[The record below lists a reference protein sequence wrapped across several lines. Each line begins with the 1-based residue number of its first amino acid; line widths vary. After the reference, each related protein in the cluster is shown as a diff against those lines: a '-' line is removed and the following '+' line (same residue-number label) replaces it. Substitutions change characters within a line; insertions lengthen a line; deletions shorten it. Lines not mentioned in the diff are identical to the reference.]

1 MIRKTSFSEISTSL
15 KISMSLP
22 SSLLYTIFNFR
33 THYSLFLSKLIR
45 VVDIKQLG
53 PSTMYIYVICLL
65 SCTNSCI
72 RSDVI
77 LKVSYIKRYF
87 EIEGT

>member
-1 MIRKTSFSEISTSL
+1 MAAKSFEKVFVARDKKNKFFRNFNITQNINVITIQST
-15 KISMSLP
+15 
-22 SSLLYTIFNFR
+22 LYYFQFS
-33 THYSLFLSKLIR
+33 H
-45 VVDIKQLG
+45 
-53 PSTMYIYVICLL
+53 
-65 SCTNSCI
+65 NSYI

>member
-1 MIRKTSFSEISTSL
+1 MAAKSFGNVFVARDKKNKFSEISTSL

-33 THYSLFLSKLIR
+33 TI
-45 VVDIKQLG
+45 
-53 PSTMYIYVICLL
+53 ICLL
-65 SCTNSCI
+65 VGTNSYI
-72 RSDVI
+72 HSDVI

>member
-1 MIRKTSFSEISTSL
+1 
-15 KISMSLP
+15 MSLP

-33 THYSLFLSKLIR
+33 T
-45 VVDIKQLG
+45 
-53 PSTMYIYVICLL
+53 
-65 SCTNSCI
+65 TNSYI